1 MIQVLP
7 ESPITL
13 LVQRLE
19 RGGELL
25 FDMEQRGDTGAEYDR
40 FLAHF
45 LGLLAEYEETPQA

>member
-7 ESPITL
+7 ESPMAML
-13 LVQRLE
+13 EQRLE

-25 FDMEQRGDTGAEYDR
+25 FDMEQRGDMGAEYHR

-45 LGLLAEYEETPQA
+45 LGLLEEYEDTVQS